1 MSQLWKLFA
10 TFFKIGGFTFGGGYA
25 MLPIIE
31 DALVTKNKWLSREEF
46 LDLFAVAQ
54 SLPGVFAVNISLFLG
69 YKLKGIRG
77 AIISALGT
85 TLPSFLV
92 ILAIAMYFATF
103 KDNPIVIKIFN
114 GIRPAVVAMIAAPVI
129 TTWRSMKMKRSALW
143 IPILSCFLVWYM
155 GVSPVLI
162 IVASAFLG
170 ILYTFYIKK
179 LIKRKVSSED
189 DSSNNNQQQS
199 K

>member
-1 MSQLWKLFA
+1 MSQLWKLFT

-31 DALVTKNKWLSREEF
+31 DEIVTKHKWLSKEEF

-77 AIISALGT
+77 ALLSALGT
-85 TLPSFLV
+85 TLPSFIV
-92 ILAIAMYFATF
+92 ILLIAMYFTTF
-103 KDNPIVIKIFN
+103 KDNPIVAKVFN
-114 GIRPAVVAMIAAPVI
+114 GIRPAVVAMIAAPVV

-143 IPILSCFLVWYM
+143 IPILSCILVWYM
-155 GVSPVLI
+155 GISPVI
-162 IVASAFLG
+162 IIILSAILG
-170 ILYTFYIKK
+170 IVYTLYIKK
-179 LIKRKVSSED
+179 KFDKHAEKQ
-189 DSSNNNQQQS
+189 SSNHNNEE